1 MHWGGNM
8 YFDHDDEPITV
19 ACALADTGGSD
30 FVPTDAAYARIP
42 RPGTVEGD
50 AVRDVLVQQWQ
61 GSWVCNS
68 MTPNAAWGIYDDEAT
83 QKWLA
88 QNDTLHEALGA
99 RDLLID
105 GRAGLRVGNVRSLVG
120 GQW

>member
-1 MHWGGNM
+1 M
-8 YFDHDDEPITV
+8 

>member
-1 MHWGGNM
+1 MM
-8 YFDHDDEPITV
+8 KQRSQRLCPSEDRQRP
-19 ACALADTGGSD
+19 APR
-30 FVPTDAAYARIP
+30 VP
-42 RPGTVEGD
+42 
-50 AVRDVLVQQWQ
+50 LCK
-61 GSWVCNS
+61 VCNS
-68 MTPNAAWGIYDDEAT
+68 MTPNVAWGIYDDEAT

>member
-1 MHWGGNM
+1 
-8 YFDHDDEPITV
+8 
-19 ACALADTGGSD
+19 
-30 FVPTDAAYARIP
+30 
-42 RPGTVEGD
+42 
-50 AVRDVLVQQWQ
+50 
-61 GSWVCNS
+61 
-68 MTPNAAWGIYDDEAT
+68 MTPNVAWGIYDDEAT